1 MRFVIYAYE
10 STYGGLHGIYNI
22 CVTEINSLDEADNI
36 GEAMAYEV
44 IDSYSHLFAND
55 DVYDYDEDDDY
66 EATTPEWEY
75 ARILPKW
82 DDIPTETLDAKAAE
96 LGYEE
101 FVNKYCKVEGM
112 DELLAA
118 LDALQQVDG
127 VGHTTVGKY
136 TIDTCFVEGE
146 EYETAIWI
154 NPSHMAIP
162 TVYPNR
168 TAAEQGHK
176 FWCLAA
182 AMAPTQVWDTKIK
195 TYITL

>member
-10 STYGGLHGIYNI
+10 STYGGLHGVYDI
-22 CVTEINSLDEADNI
+22 CVREINSLDEADNI
-36 GEAMAYEV
+36 GETMACDV
-44 IDSYSHLFAND
+44 IDSYSYLFVSD
-55 DVYDYDEDDDY
+55 EEDCDEDGEY
-66 EATTPEWEY
+66 ELTSPEWEY

-82 DDIPTETLDAKAAE
+82 DDIPTETLDAEAAK

-154 NPSHMAIP
+154 DPSHMAIP
-162 TVYPNR
+162 AVYPNR
-168 TAAEQGHK
+168 LAAEQGHK

>member
-10 STYGGLHGIYNI
+10 STYGGLHGIYDI
-22 CVTEINSLDEADNI
+22 CVTEINSLDEADSI
-36 GEAMAYEV
+36 GETMAYEV
-44 IDSYSHLFAND
+44 IDSYSHLF
-55 DVYDYDEDDDY
+55 VSDEEDCDEGGEY
-66 EATTPEWEY
+66 ETTSPEWEY
-75 ARILPKW
+75 ARVLPKW
-82 DDIPTETLDAKAAE
+82 DDIPTETLEAEAAE

-136 TIDTCFVEGE
+136 TIDTCFEGE
-146 EYETAIWI
+146 NYETAIWI
-154 NPSHMAIP
+154 DPSRMAIP
-162 TVYPNR
+162 AVYPNR
-168 TAAEQGHK
+168 AAAEQGHK

-182 AMAPTQVWDTKIK
+182 AMAPTQVWDTATK

>member
-10 STYGGLHGIYNI
+10 STYGGLHGISNI

-44 IDSYSHLFAND
+44 IDSYSHLF
-55 DVYDYDEDDDY
+55 VSDEEDCDEGGEY
-66 EATTPEWEY
+66 ETTSPEWEY

-82 DDIPTETLDAKAAE
+82 DAIPTEALEAEAAE

-101 FVNKYCKVEGM
+101 FVNKYCKVEGA
-112 DELLAA
+112 DEFFAV
-118 LDALQQVDG
+118 LDALRQVDG
-127 VGHTTVGKY
+127 VGHTEVGKY
-136 TIDTCFVEGE
+136 TIDTCFEGE
-146 EYETAIWI
+146 NYETAIWI
-154 NPSHMAIP
+154 DSSRMAIP
-162 TVYPNR
+162 AVYPNR
-168 TAAEQGHK
+168 LAAEQGHK

-182 AMAPTQVWDTKIK
+182 AAAPTQVWDTATK